1 PISKKARQNGSHA
14 MTTSEPLLLTIV
26 ARVGKSKGKSFVLKE
41 DLINDNIGGI
51 EMNNFESSLL
61 GRLTILVKHRSYIR
75 IYVSHRIAITSIQET
90 EKTHVL
96 VIIDC
101 ANSLVERN
109 VKVNAT
115 NLYQEYSDVSGNV
128 SETFWSYLHRQFP
141 ESELD
146 LPEPSLDDHVDSIAL
161 PSPSEAPA
169 TPAAHTMLNFISAET
184 SSSQADGTLSSQ
196 RTSASGSVGALTQN
210 DQQDINVN
218 VSLATAIVAED
229 VTDNV
234 SLPASR
240 PFPLESTLNFGVK
253 QDDSLLGATA
263 SEDSLRPVF
272 KEREGEQQEDR
283 SQAVDARHVK
293 ECLWAVQH
301 ENKILETYKQC
312 VLCKKNAR
320 DITFLPCGHFITC
333 RVCAGPIFTCTLC
346 NRAILATIDTY
357 LS

>member
-1 PISKKARQNGSHA
+1 MN
-14 MTTSEPLLLTIV
+14 TSEPLLSKFVVCVGNSIV
-26 ARVGKSKGKSFVLKE
+26 QTQDS
-41 DLINDNIGGI
+41 INDNIGGI
-51 EMNNFESSLL
+51 EMNNFETSLL
-61 GRLTILVKHRSYIR
+61 DRFSKPEIHQSYKTL
-75 IYVSHRIAITSIQET
+75 YASHRTAIQSIQET

-115 NLYQEYSDVSGNV
+115 TLFQEYLNVSFKL
-128 SETFWSYLHRQFP
+128 SETFWSYLHRQCP

-146 LPEPSLDDHVDSIAL
+146 LSVSSVGDHVDSVAL
-161 PSPSEAPA
+161 PSPSPA
-169 TPAAHTMLNFISAET
+169 SVTPAAHIMLNFISAET

-196 RTSASGSVGALTQN
+196 RTSASDSVGALTQN

-240 PFPLESTLNFGVK
+240 PFPLESTLNFGFK
-253 QDDSLLGATA
+253 QDNSLLGATA